1 MQPFSCLLILS
12 SVLFGCSPSEVDY
25 NLVQDRNGIVYLPNG
40 SEPFTWTAV
49 VTSSGGGVNTG
60 IPLIP
65 LIPVIPIVPYQPSV
79 SAASRVINIVKVAL
93 LGLGLPGRYGMFGRR
108 VGTYVHRGHFPAKCS
123 GWRCP
128 FVAFHHAIT
137 ELFCRYSVLDST
149 V

>member
-1 MQPFSCLLILS
+1 M
-12 SVLFGCSPSEVDY
+12 
-25 NLVQDRNGIVYLPNG
+25 YLPNG

-65 LIPVIPIVPYQPSV
+65 VIPIVPYQPSV
-79 SAASRVINIVKVAL
+79 SEPLRVLNIVKVAL

-108 VGTYVHRGHFPAKCS
+108 VGTYVHTGHFTPKCS

-128 FVAFHHAIT
+128 LVAFHHAIT